1 MISYAPLWK
10 TMEDKGVTTYT
21 LIAKYGIA
29 SKTVYNLKHNKSIT
43 MFTLSKL
50 CYILNC
56 TPNDVVTFNFDNVTN
71 Q

>member
-10 TMEDKGVTTYT
+10 TMDNKGITTYA

-29 SKTVYNLKHNKSIT
+29 SKTVYNLKHNMSIT

-50 CYILNC
+50 CRILDC
-56 TPNDVVTFNFDNVTN
+56 TPNDVVAFSFEDSNN
-71 Q
+71 

>member
-10 TMEDKGVTTYT
+10 TMDDKGITTYA
-21 LIAKYGIA
+21 LIAKYGIG

-50 CYILNC
+50 CRILDC
-56 TPNDVVTFNFDNVTN
+56 TPNDVVTFSFEDDSN
-71 Q
+71 